1 MREMLAPG
9 VWSENVPSSAIARP
23 GTYRTLGGSIV
34 TARKAPSLGIVTNGE
49 LIRHRRQ
56 HEKRALTR
64 IGVCEH
70 PMTLWRNQFMAAVP
84 TGELCQRRQG
94 HKTEHRSAYA
104 MENAAAARRKRR

>member
-1 MREMLAPG
+1 MREMTSPG
-9 VWSENVPSSAIARP
+9 VWTDFGPQPAIRHVH
-23 GTYRTLGGSIV
+23 GFSTLGGSIV
-34 TARKAPSLGIVTNGE
+34 TSRKAPKLGIVTNGE

-70 PMTLWRNQFMAAVP
+70 PMTMWRNQYMAAIP
-84 TGELCQRRQG
+84 TGELCQRRKG

-104 MENAAAARRKRR
+104 MENAAAARRKRK